1 MRPIRRDTK
10 GAHSRRG
17 ITLVEVIVTASLL
30 VLVVGTAAFALSS
43 VFTAYRNTSA
53 QLDAYQQVVA
63 LERAIKV
70 EASYA
75 TDIAFTAPADPAPY
89 STFGFTGPDSVFM
102 AVLSTRDADLVA
114 YAEGNE
120 RSIVTFDAVEALTY
134 EVLKVGNASRL
145 DYEIVASDDSGPVRL
160 AGGVIL
166 NNLNTLPTAGEI
178 LPGGDTA
185 LYLLPASVPE

>member
-1 MRPIRRDTK
+1 MIDKSHDASPAR
-10 GAHSRRG
+10 SRRG
-17 ITLVEVIVTASLL
+17 ITLVEVIVAASLL

-43 VFTAYRNTSA
+43 VLTAYRNTSA

-63 LERAIKV
+63 LERALKV

-75 TDIAFTAPADPAPY
+75 TDIAFTAPSDPAPY
-89 STFGFTGPDSVFM
+89 SAFGFTGPDGVFT

-120 RSIVTFDAVEALTY
+120 RSIVAFDAIESLTY
-134 EVLKVGNASRL
+134 EVLKVGNSSRL

-166 NNLNTLPTAGEI
+166 NNLNVLPTAGEI
-178 LPGGDTA
+178 LPGGDA
-185 LYLLPASVPE
+185 VLYLLPASVPE